1 MALKIQEIAAQ
12 LLENQQ
18 AQDHIKET
26 LVPLLEDE
34 DRLREAMVDALKKSR
49 IPSFRSEATGH
60 TYTRAFRASL
70 GITDEAK
77 ALKWAIKNKCA
88 KVDTSSANKLLKGSG
103 ALPEGF
109 EQRET
114 EYLTINKPKQ

>member
-1 MALKIQEIAAQ
+1 MALKINEIAAQ

-18 AQDHIKET
+18 EQDHIKEL

-34 DRLREAMVDALKKSR
+34 DRLREAMVEALKKSR
-49 IPSFRSEATGH
+49 IPSFRSDNGF

-88 KVDTSSANKLLKGSG
+88 KVDTPSANKLLKGAG